1 MTSSS
6 WFSRVVRSSD
16 FWLPVAALAGSLWVF
31 AAMADVSST
40 VASGCEAVPAE
51 AAASPCV
58 PREAGG
64 SASRQR

>member
-16 FWLPVAALAGSLWVF
+16 FWLPLAALAGSLWVF
-31 AAMADVSST
+31 AAMADGSPP
-40 VASGCEAVPAE
+40 VATGCEATPAE

-58 PREAGG
+58 PRGARG
-64 SASRQR
+64 SATR